1 MDDMMRRT
9 LAEAI
14 AQDDA
19 DLAAS
24 RAISQRQEGMMDEG
38 EALYE
43 DEESEEDRRR
53 CHRTDCMLRGCIA
66 PSNCH
71 EDEEPSPRA
80 LPVVRS

>member
-9 LAEAI
+9 LAETI

-24 RAISQRQEGMMDEG
+24 RAISQRQERMMDEG

-43 DEESEEDRRR
+43 DEESE
-53 CHRTDCMLRGCIA
+53 
-66 PSNCH
+66 
-71 EDEEPSPRA
+71 DEEPSPRA